1 MTIESAAEFVRL
13 RYSDEAADYGR
24 AAGEEA
30 APGVWDDVIRDY
42 PDARVWVAH
51 NKTVPVEILERLAVD
66 ADPRVRHMVAAKRK
80 SPPHILD
87 ALASD
92 PDETVRMRVAMNK
105 KSTKGIL
112 ERLAQDPSEHVRSA
126 ATARLGDLK

>member
-13 RYSDEAADYGR
+13 RYSDEPADYSR

-42 PDARVWVAH
+42 PDARVWVAQ

-66 ADPRVRHMVAAKRK
+66 ADPQVRHMVAMKRK
-80 SPPHILD
+80 ITPQILNV
-87 ALASD
+87 LASD
-92 PDETVRMRVAMNK
+92 SDEMVRIRVVMNK
-105 KSTKGIL
+105 KSSRVIL
-112 ERLAQDPSEHVRSA
+112 ERLARDPSEHVRVA
-126 ATARLGDLK
+126 AIARLRDLE